1 MAAVKGDVGQVK
13 FDDAGS
19 SVNPV
24 LGTRSW
30 QFSITKDLTEI
41 TTQTDTFKKFVGG
54 LIEGEG
60 SAELVYDAAQSGETK
75 AFIDGALVTNDVG
88 VAAFELFPDFGSGAA
103 SKKISFNGIITQ
115 FEQTSS
121 LGDINTIAITFKPTG
136 TITSAIL

>member
-30 QFSITKDLTEI
+30 SMSITKDTQE
-41 TTQTDTFKKFVGG
+41 TTVQGDTFKKFVGG

-60 SAELVYDAAQSGETK
+60 SAELVYDAAATGET
-75 AFIDGALVTNDVG
+75 ATFMDGALTTGDLG
-88 VAAFELFPDFGSGAA
+88 TAAFELFPDSSSAT
-103 SKKISFNGIITQ
+103 KKISFDGLITS
-115 FEQTSS
+115 FEHASS
-121 LGDINTIAITFKPTG
+121 LGDIQTINITFKPNG
-136 TITSAIL
+136 TITSAI

>member
-30 QFSITKDLTEI
+30 SMSITKDTQET
-41 TTQTDTFKKFVGG
+41 TTQGDTFKAFVGG

-60 SAELVYDAAQSGETK
+60 SAELVYDDAASGET
-75 AFIDGALVTNDVG
+75 ATFVDGVLTTGDAGT
-88 VAAFELFPDFGSGAA
+88 AAFELFPDSSSAT
-103 SKKISFNGIITQ
+103 KKISFNGIITS
-115 FEQTSS
+115 FEQSS
-121 LGDINTIAITFKPTG
+121 ALGDVNTISITFKPTG
-136 TITSAIL
+136 TITSAI

>member
-30 QFSITKDLTEI
+30 SMSITKDTQE
-41 TTQTDTFKKFVGG
+41 TTVQGDTFKKFVGG

-60 SAELVYDAAQSGETK
+60 SAKLVYDAAATGET
-75 AFIDGALVTNDVG
+75 ATFMDGALTTGDLG
-88 VAAFELFPDFGSGAA
+88 TAAFELFPDSSSAT
-103 SKKISFNGIITQ
+103 KKISFDGLITS
-115 FEQTSS
+115 FEHASS
-121 LGDINTIAITFKPTG
+121 LGDIQTINITFKPNG
-136 TITSAIL
+136 TITSAI